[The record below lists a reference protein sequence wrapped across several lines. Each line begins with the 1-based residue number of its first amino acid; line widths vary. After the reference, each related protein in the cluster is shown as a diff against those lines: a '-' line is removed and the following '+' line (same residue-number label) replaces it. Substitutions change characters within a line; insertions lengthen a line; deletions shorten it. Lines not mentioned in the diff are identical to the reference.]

1 MTLVTVPCDLCGSTA
16 FEPMYPGNI
25 SSDDADPSAYFS
37 SSRSQAGHWPI
48 VRCANC
54 GLVMANPHDDEATL
68 AQVYA
73 SLQDAVYDAE
83 DDNRRRTAQRFL
95 ALVEKFKSPS
105 AQLLDVGCATGMFAD
120 EAHKSGWHVTG
131 LEASEWAVARAR
143 KRCPQATFI
152 AGFLEEADLSGS
164 FDVITAWDVL
174 EHVSRPSQILKRIHG
189 WLAEDGWLFLNVP
202 NVESWVAR
210 LMGRR
215 WVLLLRE
222 HVWYY
227 SPATIAAL
235 LRQAGFEMICTRTHV
250 VQFSMANVLGRAAQY
265 PGVAGRLSLRWANWS
280 WLKRV
285 TIRFPMGEMNVV
297 ARKAS

>member
-1 MTLVTVPCDLCGSTA
+1 MTSVTVPCDLCGSTA
-16 FEPMYPGNI
+16 FEPIYPGDI
-25 SSDDADPSAYFS
+25 SFDDANPSAYFS

-54 GLVMANPHDDEATL
+54 GLMMANPRDDEATL
-68 AQVYA
+68 AQVYT

-95 ALVEKFKSPS
+95 ALVEKFKSPP
-105 AQLLDVGCATGMFAD
+105 AQLLDVGCATGMFVG
-120 EAHKSGWHVTG
+120 EAHKSGWQVTG

-143 KRCPQATFI
+143 ERCPEAAFT
-152 AGFLEEADLSGS
+152 AGFLEETDLSQS
-164 FDVITAWDVL
+164 VDVITAWDVL
-174 EHVSRPSQILKRIHG
+174 EHVSRPSKILRRLHG

-210 LMGRR
+210 LMGKR

-227 SPATIAAL
+227 SPATMAAL
-235 LRQAGFEMICTRTHV
+235 LRQAGFELICTRTHV

-265 PGVAGRLSLRWANWS
+265 PGAVGRLSQRWANLS
-280 WLKRV
+280 WLRRV
-285 TIRFPMGEMNVV
+285 TVRFPMGEMNIV

>member
-143 KRCPQATFI
+143 KRCPQAAFI

-189 WLAEDGWLFLNVP
+189 WLAEDG
-202 NVESWVAR
+202 WVAR

-297 ARKAS
+297 ARKASWCLPLRAQLI